1 MKVRERSMAKIIAVT
16 NQKGGVGKT
25 TTSVNLAAGVALQ
38 GKRVL
43 LVDMDPQGNATSG
56 LGLDPRSLHGN
67 IYNCLINNDNSDDIV
82 KKTEIGDLSI
92 LPSNADLAGAEIEL
106 VNIEDREQRLRHVL
120 QKIEDRFDYIF
131 LDCPPALG
139 ILTVNALCAARTV
152 LIPVQ
157 CEYYAMEGLTRLIDS
172 IERVRHSLNPEL
184 TIEGIVLTMYDVR
197 NTLARQVADQVR
209 SHFVDKVYQVTIPR
223 NVTLAEAPS
232 YGRPV
237 LLYNMASTGAQS
249 YLSLAKEFLGHGE
262 KALGRGLEA
271 LLPPANRLRCL
282 TQLMCSTFGLMR
294 SSPTDIN
301 RDRASRRRNSM
312 S

>member
-1 MKVRERSMAKIIAVT
+1 MARIVAVA

-56 LGLDPRSLHGN
+56 VGVDPRSLQVTV
-67 IYNCLINNDNSDDIV
+67 YNCLINYV
-82 KKTEIGDLSI
+82 KFEDAVQKTEVSGLSL
-92 LPSNADLAGAEIEL
+92 LPANADLAGAEIEL
-106 VNIEDREQRLRHVL
+106 VNVEEREKLLKHFLKGVETL
-120 QKIEDRFDYIF
+120 FDVIF

-139 ILTVNALCAARTV
+139 ILTVNALVAARSV

-157 CEYYAMEGLTRLIDS
+157 CEYYAMEGLSRLIGS
-172 IERVRHSLNPEL
+172 IDRVQQSLNPGL
-184 TIEGIVLTMYDVR
+184 TMEGIVLTMYDAR

-209 SHFVDKVYQVTIPR
+209 GHFKELVYQTMIPR

-237 LLYNMASTGAQS
+237 LLYNVASAGAQS
-249 YLSLAKEFLGHGE
+249 YLSLAKEFISHGE
-262 KALGRGLEA
+262 KGAR
-271 LLPPANRLRCL
+271 
-282 TQLMCSTFGLMR
+282 
-294 SSPTDIN
+294 
-301 RDRASRRRNSM
+301 
-312 S
+312 

>member
-1 MKVRERSMAKIIAVT
+1 MAKTIAVA

-25 TTSVNLAAGVALQ
+25 TTSVNLAAGIALQ
-38 GKRVL
+38 GKQVL

-56 LGLDPRSLHGN
+56 LGLDPRSLQNN
-67 IYNCLINNDNSDDIV
+67 IYNCLINKDNIDEV
-82 KKTEIGDLSI
+82 LKKTEIGDLYV
-92 LPSNADLAGAEIEL
+92 LPSNPDLAGAEIEL
-106 VNIEDREQRLRHVL
+106 VNMDERERRLWHVL
-120 QKIEDRFDYIF
+120 RTIEDRFDYVF

-139 ILTVNALCAARTV
+139 ILTVNALCAARSV

-197 NTLARQVADQVR
+197 NTLARQVSDQVR
-209 SHFVDKVYQVTIPR
+209 AHFTDKVYQTTIPR

-262 KALGRGLEA
+262 K
-271 LLPPANRLRCL
+271 
-282 TQLMCSTFGLMR
+282 
-294 SSPTDIN
+294 SPG
-301 RDRASRRRNSM
+301 
-312 S
+312 